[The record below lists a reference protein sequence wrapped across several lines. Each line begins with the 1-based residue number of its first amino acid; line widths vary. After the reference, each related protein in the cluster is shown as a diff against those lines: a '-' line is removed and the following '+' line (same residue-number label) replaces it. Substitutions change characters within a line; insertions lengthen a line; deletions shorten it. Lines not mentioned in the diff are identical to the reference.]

1 MMREEIE
8 FLKNEMPR
16 QIDNICDV
24 LRDYEKLGNK
34 DEVKL
39 IVGAIMLL
47 EEGANRLRLLGVIK
61 WNTELGHGYTIHLL
75 LVWWF
80 IALQQQ

>member
-1 MMREEIE
+1 MMREELD
-8 FLKNEMPR
+8 FLKNETPR

-39 IVGAIMLL
+39 IVGAVMLL
-47 EEGANRLRLLGVIK
+47 EEASNRLRLLGVIK
-61 WNTELGHGYTIHLL
+61 
-75 LVWWF
+75 
-80 IALQQQ
+80 